1 MLTLQRRRI
10 DLPTEIQP
18 SANGRVMFRF
28 PVREAGFTYEGIDLS
43 FYTNAA
49 GTAAASDAAI
59 DNDVT
64 RVEVL
69 LNGESIMDMSGAD
82 VMDIMSYEKGLTVN
96 AGVMPVRFGNPNART
111 AEGEIEPSLG
121 TADVGSLQVILTFA
135 AVPTIVFVKC
145 KATCLPQS
153 NCGQFGKWRKIVP
166 TVNATGEYPV
176 PIDLPASSSLSSLH
190 IKNAN
195 IGRVRVEAGPDRVL
209 DECKES
215 LISQARD
222 YDRVP
227 NAAWT
232 HIDYQVRGLAGDV
245 LPLGVIATH
254 YCDFTVNPAA
264 SVTMYAK
271 TYEVFIPG

>member
-10 DLPTEIQP
+10 DVPTEIQP
-18 SANGRVMFRF
+18 SANGRVMFRL
-28 PVREAGFTYEGIDLS
+28 PVRDAGFTYEQLDFA

-49 GTAAASDAAI
+49 GTTVANDAAI
-59 DNDVT
+59 DADVT

-69 LNGESIMDMSGAD
+69 LNGESILDMAGSEL
-82 VMDIMSYEKGLTVN
+82 MDIMAYERAVQAN
-96 AGVMPVRFGNPNART
+96 AGVLPLRFGNPNART

-153 NCGQFGKWRKIVP
+153 NCGQFPKWRKIVP
-166 TVNATGEYPV
+166 TVNATGEYPL
-176 PIDLPASSSLSSLH
+176 PIDLPASSSLSALH
-190 IKNAN
+190 VKNAN
-195 IGRVRVEAGPDRVL
+195 IGRIRVEAGPDRVL
-209 DECKES
+209 DECKET
-215 LISQARD
+215 LASQARD
-222 YDRVP
+222 YERVP
-227 NAAWT
+227 NTAWT

-254 YCDFTVNPAA
+254 YLDFTVNPAA
-264 SVTMYAK
+264 GVTAYAK
-271 TYEVFIPG
+271 TYEVFVPG